1 MAARKVKALLLD
13 FDGTIVDSE
22 SVDLRSW
29 EEIFESHGQSVPHD
43 RFALR
48 IGTIGVLDELDEL
61 EAVLGRPVDRA
72 QVEAVRRAREA
83 ELMELEPARAGVGD
97 YLQAARELGLR
108 VGIVS
113 SSTRAWVEGNLPRL
127 GLHDGWACICCA
139 DGERDRCK
147 PSPALYHEA
156 LRLLDLAP
164 EEAIAIE
171 DSPNGVAAAV
181 AAGIFCVAVP
191 NPVTS
196 LLDLAGAGADLV
208 LGSLEDLPLRQLLAR
223 VEGT

>member
-1 MAARKVKALLLD
+1 VAAHRVKALLFD

-29 EEIFESHGQSVPHD
+29 EEVFEAHGHTVPHD
-43 RFALR
+43 RFMLR
-48 IGTIGVLDELDEL
+48 IGTLGVVDELDEL
-61 EAVLGRPVDRA
+61 EAMVGAPVDR
-72 QVEAVRRAREA
+72 EAVLASRREREH
-83 ELMELEPARAGVGD
+83 ELMLLEPVRDGIAA
-97 YLQAARELGLR
+97 YLEAARELGLR

-113 SSTRAWVEGNLPRL
+113 SSTQEWVGSNLERL
-127 GLHDGWACICCA
+127 GLVEGWACIVCA
-139 DGERDRCK
+139 DQDRARCK
-147 PSPALYHEA
+147 PSPALYLEA
-156 LRLLDLAP
+156 LELLDAKP

-196 LLDLAGAGADLV
+196 RLDLAEADLV
-208 LGSLEDLPLRQLLAR
+208 LGSLEELPLEALIQR
-223 VEGT
+223 VEGR

>member
-1 MAARKVKALLLD
+1 VTARKVKALLLD

-29 EEIFESHGQSVPHD
+29 VEVFESHGQSVPHD

-61 EAVLGRPVDRA
+61 EAVLGRAVDRPR
-72 QVEAVRRAREA
+72 VEAVRRAREA
-83 ELMELEPARAGVGD
+83 ELMELEQARPGVDD
-97 YLQAARELGLR
+97 YLRAARGLGLQI
-108 VGIVS
+108 GIVS
-113 SSTRAWVEGNLPRL
+113 SSTRAWVGENLARL
-127 GLHDGWACICCA
+127 GLGDGWACICCA
-139 DGERDRCK
+139 DGDRDRCK
-147 PSPALYHEA
+147 PSPVLYLEA
-156 LRLLDLAP
+156 LRELGVAP

-181 AAGIFCVAVP
+181 DAGIFCVAVP

-196 LLDLAGAGADLV
+196 RLDLAAADLV
-208 LGSLEDLPLRQLLAR
+208 LGSLEDLPLRDLVAQIER
-223 VEGT
+223 R